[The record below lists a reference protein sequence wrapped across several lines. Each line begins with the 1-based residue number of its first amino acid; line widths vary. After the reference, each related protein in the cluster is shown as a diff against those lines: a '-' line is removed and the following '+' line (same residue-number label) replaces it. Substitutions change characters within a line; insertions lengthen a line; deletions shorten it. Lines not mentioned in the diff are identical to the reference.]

1 LKALAPE
8 RRHPLEPHAPPLAAR
23 APLEPEVFAR
33 LARLVQAEGGLSLPE
48 AKAVHV
54 RARLGRRLAALGLQ
68 SFAAYAN
75 MVEGAG
81 KAAVREREEMLSA
94 LTTNVTR
101 FFREPHH
108 FETLRARVLPDLA
121 ARARAGGRVRL
132 WSAGCSTG
140 EEAYSLALTVLDVL
154 PEAPALDV
162 RILATDL
169 DRRVL
174 ATASAGLYPA
184 RAAQSIPAAQRAR
197 HFRPVAGEAATRYAA
212 GPALRALVSF
222 RRLNLAG
229 TWPLRGR
236 FDAILCRNVVIYFD
250 EATEV
255 RVWSGLANRLLP
267 GGWLF
272 IGHSERIDT
281 SALPVLAS
289 DGVSSYRR
297 LA

>member
-1 LKALAPE
+1 MTMAPAV
-8 RRHPLEPHAPPLAAR
+8 RRK
-23 APLEPEVFAR
+23 APLVEGEFLFTADDFRQIAQIMYDQAGISLADSKATLVYSR
-33 LARLVQAEGGLSLPE
+33 LAKRLRILGMDSF
-48 AKAVHV
+48 KAYC
-54 RARLGRRLAALGLQ
+54 ALVLQ
-68 SFAAYAN
+68 D
-75 MVEGAG
+75 
-81 KAAVREREEMLSA
+81 REEAQNMLRA

-255 RVWSGLANRLLP
+255 RVWSGLADRLLP